1 MRWFLIAPKLLPSR
15 RFTHDGGRARGRR
28 GGRGWVEYAKKVV
41 CVTVRF
47 YLPSEFAGAACPV
60 TNALSSDNM
69 PSEMGPPAVPKFLYR
84 NGLQKEP
91 PDTTRWAALSQ
102 KSGPI
107 PDGDRP
113 IVFGVRA
120 WPCCSSWLNFWRK

>member
-1 MRWFLIAPKLLPSR
+1 M
-15 RFTHDGGRARGRR
+15 GRVRKESS
-28 GGRGWVEYAKKVV
+28 V
-41 CVTVRF
+41 VTVRF

-113 IVFGVRA
+113 IVFGVQA
-120 WPCCSSWLNFWRK
+120 WPWLNSWLNFCH